1 MTVLKEKP
9 HQSSGQSDSLLPGFL
24 LSVSLCLFFLLS
36 LSLSLSLSLPR
47 FLREVVPVLA
57 EESTRVIYSSK
68 WGHR

>member
-24 LSVSLCLFFLLS
+24 LSVSLCLFFS
-36 LSLSLSLSLPR
+36 SLSLSLSLPR